1 MENIFEELNKINV
14 NNHTENKNGL
24 TYLSWAWAIAEVL
37 KKYPDMR
44 YDIKKFADKDGFL
57 RPYMYD
63 ENTGYMVET
72 CVTIGDITRCMW
84 LPVMD
89 NNNHA
94 MKSTRYEIATKY
106 KTIVVEPATMF
117 DVNKTIMRCLT
128 KNLAMFGLG
137 LYIYAGEDLPE
148 EPQQKDVFE
157 KEVIA
162 EKARHTKEVNK
173 AVKEYQT
180 SERGLDERFESAM
193 SMLNKMPKVE
203 PTQEAL
209 ITRINVLLSDLSNA
223 GQNERHDKL
232 KSLIDSKMEEPF
244 KDDDIIFGKEE

>member
-14 NNHTENKNGL
+14 NEHTENKNGL

-44 YDIKKFADKDGFL
+44 YDIKKFADKDGVL

-148 EPQQKDVFE
+148 EPQQTP
-157 KEVIA
+157 A
-162 EKARHTKEVNK
+162 EKAKATREANKEKIAELNDKGTKTISWLKGLKREITPEEDIK
-173 AVKEYQT
+173 VKE
-180 SERGLDERFESAM
+180 
-193 SMLNKMPKVE
+193 
-203 PTQEAL
+203 
-209 ITRINVLLSDLSNA
+209 LLRDLQSFTECREVAEELA
-223 GQNERHDKL
+223 GAFADNDK
-232 KSLIDSKMEEPF
+232 IMF
-244 KDDDIIFGKEE
+244 